1 MFKFLAG
8 YLYTQWE
15 TSKHRIRVLFN
26 IIKIINKLD
35 PPNKWKLYWRG
46 WKHDF
51 SKLRWNE
58 AKYFSKVIFDLKG
71 STYGSDKYKEK
82 LKYIKPA
89 IESHY
94 KRNRHHP
101 EYHKNGFQDMT
112 ELDKLELIADW
123 VSASKRH
130 KDGDIFKSIEINQSR
145 FGYTNKDKDW
155 LISMAKI
162 LV

>member
-58 AKYFSKVIFDLKG
+58 AKYFSKVIFDLKE
-71 STYGSDKYKEK
+71 STYGSKEYKEK